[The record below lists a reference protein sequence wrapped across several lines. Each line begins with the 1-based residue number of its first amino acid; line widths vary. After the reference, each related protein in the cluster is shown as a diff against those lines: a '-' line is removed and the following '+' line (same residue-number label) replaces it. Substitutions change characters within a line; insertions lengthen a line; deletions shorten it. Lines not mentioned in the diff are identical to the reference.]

1 MNSTTSLQ
9 SCEARFD
16 PFSDKVVLVA
26 PKRSKRPNG
35 SPASSGDRKLQSPPP
50 AVSSACPP
58 DCPGGHEDLT
68 PPAVYVCPESAALNA
83 PGWTIRVV
91 PNKFSC
97 FSRAGSNLHYELPGG
112 LRGIEDPAG
121 ACEVVFE
128 TEHHKHPI
136 HSRSPEEMAFCIRA
150 IVNRYQTARLDPQAR
165 FWYGFKNLGKAAGGT
180 IDHEHWQLYTFSF
193 VPPAIQERYERA
205 AQYFNRTGRS
215 LYGDRFAAEVASGE
229 RIVAASPHFLTFVPF
244 AAGMPYQ
251 IRIVPKRHTAD
262 FSRMTGDQLIDFGV
276 SLRDA
281 VARLCG
287 VIPDLAFNI
296 ELHTAAFEHASAPWF
311 CWHLEIVP
319 RITTLAGVEL
329 GLNVMVN
336 PVLPEEAA
344 SKLRAVSVG

>member
-1 MNSTTSLQ
+1 
-9 SCEARFD
+9 
-16 PFSDKVVLVA
+16 
-26 PKRSKRPNG
+26 
-35 SPASSGDRKLQSPPP
+35 
-50 AVSSACPP
+50 
-58 DCPGGHEDLT
+58 
-68 PPAVYVCPESAALNA
+68 
-83 PGWTIRVV
+83 
-91 PNKFSC
+91 
-97 FSRAGSNLHYELPGG
+97 